1 MLPSRGMPAR
11 PSLTRFAWLSIGA
24 AILIIALKGL
34 AYWLTGSVALLSDA
48 LESIVNL
55 AAAGVALFALTV
67 VARPADADHQF
78 GHDKAEYFSS
88 GVEGAL
94 ILLAAIAIVI
104 TAIDRLLHPAPLA
117 SLGIGLAIAFVAS
130 VINFA
135 VARVLFKAAR
145 RYHSIALEADAK
157 HLMTDVWTS
166 VGVLVGVGAVRVT
179 GWSWLDPVVAIGVAL
194 NIVTTGVALVRRS
207 VLGLMDTA
215 LPAHEL
221 SAIEEVLGPHRA
233 QGIGF
238 HALRTRQSGSRRFVT
253 LHVLVPGAWP
263 VQRGHDLAEAI
274 EQQICERLPH
284 ASVLTHLEPLEDPV
298 SYADVD
304 LDRAHG

>member
-1 MLPSRGMPAR
+1 MTAR
-11 PSLTRFAWLSIGA
+11 RSLVAFAWLSIGA
-24 AILIIALKGL
+24 AILIIALKGA

-55 AAAGVALFALTV
+55 AAAGMALFALTV
-67 VARPADADHQF
+67 VARPADEDHPH

-94 ILLAAIAIVI
+94 ILLAAIAIVV
-104 TAIDRLLHPAPLA
+104 TAVNRLLHPAELEQ
-117 SLGIGLAIAFVAS
+117 LGIGLLISLIAS
-130 VINFA
+130 GINFG
-135 VARVLFKAAR
+135 VARVLFNAAE
-145 RYHSIALEADAK
+145 RYHSIALEADAQ

-166 VGVLVGVGAVRVT
+166 VGVLVGVGAVSVT
-179 GWSWLDPVVAIGVAL
+179 GWSWLDPVVAIAVAL

-215 LPAHEL
+215 LPAKEL
-221 SAIEEVLGPHRA
+221 AAIEEVLAPHRA
-233 QGIGF
+233 NGIGF
-238 HALRTRQSGSRRFVT
+238 HALRTRQAGSRRFVT

-263 VQRGHDLAEAI
+263 VQRGHDLAEKI
-274 EQQICERLPH
+274 EQEISERLPH

-298 SYADVD
+298 SYADTD
-304 LDRAHG
+304 LDRGHG